1 MAASDNQDNIINYA
15 GDFRLK
21 TCNIISYRKSSNS
34 EKALRFNMAP
44 QCMAISFVESVTT
57 PFITGSLDITD
68 GQDIRTLLPITG
80 NERLELRCFTPGQ
93 REINFTEDTTGTL
106 NIYKIDKIRIT
117 GGTGRTQLYRVH
129 FISRE
134 AYRNNLIKISKAYA
148 GPVENAVYEIVQD
161 EKYLD
166 SRKPLFVEPTSTNAK
181 YVIPNLKPLSTI
193 NFLGNNAISGKYK
206 NAGYLFYETSKGFHF
221 RSFESLM
228 AMNGIMAR
236 PVVENYEMQPA
247 NIRTGGE
254 IDVIR
259 NLRAPDSY
267 SFENAVNTL
276 DEINKGMIANRL
288 VTHDIYEKKIETFD
302 YDYHDEF
309 QNHFHTE
316 HTGGGKSTDKF
327 TTPLMYFEDTSKTL
341 SDFPMAKLM
350 HMVNQ
355 KKVHNDYEFTPIKD
369 ILPNKISQRGQMS
382 NLHLLLSVPGQT
394 RMNAGDMI
402 VFALPDQRPVAHD
415 QAQDLTPYYGGRY
428 LILSLKHKFDVVNNK
443 HTMNLRCVKDA
454 VRLKLPEGL
463 DEIVKLPSKTE
474 AINVYDDD
482 ERKGASQG
490 KNIHG

>member
-21 TCNIISYRKSSNS
+21 TCNIISYRKASNS

-44 QCMAISFVESVTT
+44 QCMALSFIESVTT

-106 NIYKIDKIRIT
+106 NIYKIDRIRTT

-134 AYRNNLIKISKAYA
+134 AYKNNLTKISKAYA

-193 NFLGNNAISGKYK
+193 KFLANNAISKKYK
-206 NAGYLFYETSKGFHF
+206 NAGYLFYETTKGFNF

-228 AMNGIMAR
+228 AMDGTSAR
-236 PVVENYEMQPA
+236 PVKESYEMQPA
-247 NIRTGGE
+247 NIRQGGE
-254 IDVIR
+254 KDVIR
-259 NLRAPDSY
+259 DLRAPDSY
-267 SFENAVNTL
+267 SFEDAVNML
-276 DEINKGMIANRL
+276 EEINKGLLSNRL

-302 YDYHDEF
+302 YDYHEEF
-309 QNHFHTE
+309 GEHFHTE
-316 HTGGGKSTDKF
+316 HTKGGRSFTKF
-327 TTPLMYFEDTSKTL
+327 LRPFAMYENTKKTL

-350 HMVNQ
+350 HMVES
-355 KKVHNDYEFTPIKD
+355 KKVHNDYEFTHIKD
-369 ILPNKISQRGQMS
+369 ILPNKISQRAQMA
-382 NLHLLLSVPGQT
+382 NFHLLMSVPGQT
-394 RMNAGDMI
+394 RMNAGDMV
-402 VFALPDQRPVAHD
+402 VFALPSQMPLAHD
-415 QAQDLTPYYGGRY
+415 EPQKLNPYYSGRY
-428 LILSLKHKFDVVNNK
+428 LILSLKHKFDVVSQK
-443 HTMNLRCVKDA
+443 HTMNLRCVKDS
-454 VRLKLPEGL
+454 VREDLPLGTEQVVELSGKIDATSL
-463 DEIVKLPSKTE
+463 YDE
-474 AINVYDDD
+474 D
-482 ERKGASQG
+482 ERNLRGA
-490 KNIHG
+490 